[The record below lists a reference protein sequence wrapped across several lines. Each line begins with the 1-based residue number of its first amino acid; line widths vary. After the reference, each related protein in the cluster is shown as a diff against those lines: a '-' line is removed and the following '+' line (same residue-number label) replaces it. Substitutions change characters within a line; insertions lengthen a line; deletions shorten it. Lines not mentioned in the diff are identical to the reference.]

1 MTHTPEITTRH
12 RAWTFRMTPVRLTL
26 CALAAV
32 GGGIAIFRLVF
43 GIGAV
48 TNLSDRWPWG
58 LWVWWDVLT
67 GVALAGGG
75 YSTALLVH
83 FLGRGRWKAV
93 ERAAF
98 LTSLLGYL
106 LVCAGLFLDL
116 GRWVNVWR
124 LPLVWKQ
131 NPHSVMFELV
141 WCVSGYTFVQL
152 VEFGYIFVERVRAPR
167 LARVLSKIYAPVLIF
182 GVTLPLL
189 HQSALGSLYLLA
201 NGRLDP
207 LWWSMLLPLL
217 FLLSS
222 FFVGP
227 AMVTVESFLS
237 ARSHGRR
244 PPVPVL
250 AEMVRLAGLIMV
262 GYLCLKVADLAW
274 RGVLLEAFDGS
285 ITSNLFLLELGLGV
299 LLPAV
304 LFLGRGVGHR
314 PARLVS
320 AASLVVLGV
329 ALNRANVVFTGMISS
344 TGGASYI
351 PSPSE
356 IGLTVG
362 LVAAGILAYLF
373 IVENFPVHPAEAHAT
388 PEPAPIELRAGA
400 AAARPRADTG
410 VRPVER
416 PRTLEGAGHRS

>member
-1 MTHTPEITTRH
+1 MSASSGITSRR
-12 RAWTFRMTPVRLTL
+12 RAWTFRLTPTRLTL
-26 CALAAV
+26 FVLAAV
-32 GGGIAIFRLVF
+32 GGSIAIFRLMF
-43 GIGAV
+43 GIGAA
-48 TNLSDRWPWG
+48 TNLNDRWPWG
-58 LWVWWDVLT
+58 LWVWWDVMT

-83 FLGRGRWKAV
+83 FLGRDRWKAV
-93 ERAAF
+93 ERGAF

-106 LVCAGLFLDL
+106 MVCAGLFLDL

-124 LPLVWKQ
+124 IPFVWQQ

-167 LARVLSKIYAPVLIF
+167 LSRVLSKIYVPVLIV

-207 LWWSMLLPLL
+207 LWWSSLLPLF

-227 AMVTVESFLS
+227 AMVAVESFLS

-250 AEMVRLAGLIMV
+250 TEMVRLAGLIMV
-262 GYLCLKVADLAW
+262 GYLCLKVGDLAW

-285 ITSNLFLLELGLGV
+285 VASNLFLLELGLGV

-304 LFLGRGVGHR
+304 LFLGRGIRHR
-314 PARLVS
+314 PARLVT

-329 ALNRANVVFTGMISS
+329 ALNRANVVFAGMVSS
-344 TGGASYI
+344 AAGVSYV
-351 PSPSE
+351 PSLAE

-373 IVENFPVHPAEAHAT
+373 IVENFPVYPVEAHAT
-388 PEPAPIELRAGA
+388 PEPDPNELRAYA

>member
-1 MTHTPEITTRH
+1 MSDSPDITIRH
-12 RAWTFRMTPVRLTL
+12 RAWTFRMTPTRLTL
-26 CALAAV
+26 CALVAV
-32 GGGIAIFRLVF
+32 GAGIAVFRLMF
-43 GIGAV
+43 GIGAT

-58 LWVWWDVLT
+58 LWVWWDVMT

-83 FLGRGRWKAV
+83 FLGRDRWKAV

-106 LVCAGLFLDL
+106 MVCAGLFLDL
-116 GRWVNVWR
+116 GRWINVWR
-124 LPLVWKQ
+124 VPLVWEQ

-141 WCVSGYTFVQL
+141 WCVTGYTFVQL

-167 LARVLSKIYAPVLIF
+167 LARVLSKIHVPVLIV

-207 LWWSMLLPLL
+207 LWWSMLLPPF

-227 AMVTVESFLS
+227 AMATVESFLS
-237 ARSHGRR
+237 SRSHGGR
-244 PPVPVL
+244 PPVRIL
-250 AEMVRLAGLIMV
+250 AEMVRLAGLVMV
-262 GYLCLKVADLAW
+262 GYLCLKVGELAW
-274 RGVLLEAFDGS
+274 RGVLLEAFNGS
-285 ITSNLFLLELGLGV
+285 VASNMFLLELGLGV

-304 LFLGRGVGHR
+304 LFLGNGIRHR
-314 PARLVS
+314 PARLVT

-329 ALNRANVVFTGMISS
+329 ALNRANVVFTGMLSS
-344 TGGASYI
+344 AKGASYI
-351 PSPSE
+351 PSLGE
-356 IGLTVG
+356 TGLTVG

-373 IVENFPVHPAEAHAT
+373 IMENFPIHAPDDVAASEAVVAEARARKG
-388 PEPAPIELRAGA
+388 EAKAKVRGLRI
-400 AAARPRADTG
+400 DE
-410 VRPVER
+410 VRE
-416 PRTLEGAGHRS
+416 LEGVGRR